1 MPSLVPFTL
10 KPQILVRLS
19 LLTIGSFLIL
29 IVARE
34 FTISDNGDFGRYGL
48 HCYFEHPVGMAYWVD
63 HESPENNNAAR
74 IGQNHHYRKW

>member
-29 IVARE
+29 IVRGQPSKPSQQDAQ
-34 FTISDNGDFGRYGL
+34 
-48 HCYFEHPVGMAYWVD
+48 
-63 HESPENNNAAR
+63 NNNAAR